1 MKLTELRQKNTKEL
15 RALQHETDERLR
27 TMRFDLAAG
36 RGKNVKEAGTLRRT
50 IARVHT
56 IISEGSHKK

>member
-1 MKLTELRQKNTKEL
+1 MKVAELRQKNMKEL
-15 RALQHETDERLR
+15 RVLQHETDEHLR
-27 TMRFDLAAG
+27 AIRFDLAAG
-36 RGKNVKEAGTLRRT
+36 RVKNVKEARTLRRT